1 MGWHFSL
8 FLALIACGGKPEFP
22 QSQPITETPEL
33 PKDSISVPMG
43 SDAEKPTAVDLLTL
57 RLPAL
62 QQLQQSEMEAVVAS
76 LNLVPS
82 PCSMCP
88 NRTVAH
94 CLVDLGWTECR
105 VLGKLANRA
114 IRLAKDGQGVDQIK
128 IAANYPDTWFLGMGE
143 GKPVQIHLYRDL
155 DGSFARQTEEI
166 RSRIVEIFG
175 DQVSI
180 ITHDDKQENVERLG
194 IRSRPAWF
202 VNGHRFR
209 GVQSVNGIA
218 RFVSYELAD

>member
-128 IAANYPDTWFLGMGE
+128 IAVKIKIGDLPEKAQRQSYKLKNKNFEDGLNSKW
-143 GKPVQIHLYRDL
+143 KKYR
-155 DGSFARQTEEI
+155 GR
-166 RSRIVEIFG
+166 
-175 DQVSI
+175 
-180 ITHDDKQENVERLG
+180 
-194 IRSRPAWF
+194 W
-202 VNGHRFR
+202 
-209 GVQSVNGIA
+209 
-218 RFVSYELAD
+218 